1 MRKQGLKCVFL
12 LLVLLTVCV
21 CAMTVSAENATEEE
35 EQGYSEIKPLL
46 EMTEMNETE
55 GMSLEEMTEAFTE
68 SAMSEYFDNTTGFSM
83 QYPSIFM
90 FDEESAA
97 PYAST
102 ADGKATLF
110 MEHMINDGAL
120 DENKL
125 EDAIRLEIPDAEI
138 VRNEQNSCLRFDRLT
153 DEGKSRQTDLYFLTS
168 KSLHHIIMKYP
179 EDEKGTYFSYIE
191 YMINTME
198 TNETDQG

>member
-1 MRKQGLKCVFL
+1 MRKHRSICVV
-12 LLVLLTVCV
+12 LVIILLTVCAV
-21 CAMTVSAENATEEE
+21 TAFAENVTEEE

-55 GMSLEEMTEAFTE
+55 GMSLEEITEAFAE
-68 SAMSEYFDNTTGFSM
+68 SAMSEYVDSTTGFSM

-90 FDEESAA
+90 FDEESAEPFA
-97 PYAST
+97 YT

-153 DEGKSRQTDLYFLTS
+153 DEEKNRQTDLYFLTP
-168 KSLHHIIMKYP
+168 KSLHHIVMKYP